1 MNDATTKAAAEALY
15 EIDHLARQYDV
26 YEYGLPLHD
35 DATVDAMRAAIES
48 AIERARAD
56 AIEQAAKACEARIDE
71 AEHKRATD
79 RAREAMKSGSMRDQ
93 IDRLKHEA
101 MVSVHNAV
109 LQRSAD
115 AIRAL
120 GTTMTN
126 GLTQAE
132 TDASAS
138 CAGLS
143 AGTTGEQP

>member
-1 MNDATTKAAAEALY
+1 MTDTTKPDPLDGIMEMIRVHVRANPDYGHWTTRMAAQDN
-15 EIDHLARQYDV
+15 IH
-26 YEYGLPLHD
+26 
-35 DATVDAMRAAIES
+35 TAIQS

-56 AIEQAAKACEARIDE
+56 AIEQAAKACEAKIDE

-79 RAREAMKSGSMRDQ
+79 RAREAMKSRSMRDQ

-120 GTTMTN
+120 GTT
-126 GLTQAE
+126 
-132 TDASAS
+132 
-138 CAGLS
+138 
-143 AGTTGEQP
+143 GEQDE